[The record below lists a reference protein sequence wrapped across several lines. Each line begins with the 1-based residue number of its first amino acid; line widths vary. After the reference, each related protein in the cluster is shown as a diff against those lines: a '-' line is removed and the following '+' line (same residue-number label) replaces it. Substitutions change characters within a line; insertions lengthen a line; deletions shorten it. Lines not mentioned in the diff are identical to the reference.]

1 MTCRNEKQQ
10 IDLTCQRACY
20 EPRERITQIENASK
34 SCVNL
39 RMIENMNQDRTHIC
53 SDKVPT
59 VFDILLGLSI
69 TNYVCPHT
77 FVIGLPIF

>member
-1 MTCRNEKQQ
+1 MAKEVLHKTMVSIIGLVWSVRSV
-10 IDLTCQRACY
+10 
-20 EPRERITQIENASK
+20 EN
-34 SCVNL
+34 L
-39 RMIENMNQDRTHIC
+39 ENMNQDRTHIC

-59 VFDILLGLSI
+59 VFDILLGSSI